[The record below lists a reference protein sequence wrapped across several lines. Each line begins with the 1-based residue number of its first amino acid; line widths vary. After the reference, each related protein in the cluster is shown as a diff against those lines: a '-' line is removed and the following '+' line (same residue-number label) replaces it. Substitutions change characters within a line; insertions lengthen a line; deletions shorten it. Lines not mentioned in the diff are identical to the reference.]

1 MAELCLLLSEL
12 MRAQGITQPG
22 ELSIQLTGAEY
33 WVHRR
38 DTVRAPMS
46 GKVERG
52 DPAFRRGVAQVLGLN
67 EEEKTNL
74 VRNVLF
80 GHVRPTGREEWTK
93 PPLVRLMLAR
103 IYPKE
108 HSVP

>member
-1 MAELCLLLSEL
+1 MTELCLLLSEL

-22 ELSIQLTGAEY
+22 ELSIQLTAAEY
-33 WVHRR
+33 WFTEEIRCG
-38 DTVRAPMS
+38 TPMS

-67 EEEKTNL
+67 EDEKTNL

-80 GHVRPTGREEWTK
+80 GHVRPTGRE
-93 PPLVRLMLAR
+93 
-103 IYPKE
+103 
-108 HSVP
+108 